1 MLLKII
7 IILILIGYV
16 FYRVTSFI
24 FSGLFG
30 GFNRH
35 QQFGNGQAHYSRRP
49 RKAPDSNLNI
59 DNIPNHRS
67 KKDDN
72 YSGGE
77 YVDFEEVK

>member
-1 MLLKII
+1 MLKII
-7 IILILIGYV
+7 IVLILIGYV

-35 QQFGNGQAHYSRRP
+35 QQFGNGHSQYSSKS
-49 RKAPDSNLNI
+49 RKAPNSNLNI
-59 DNIPNHRS
+59 DNIPNRRS
-67 KKDDN
+67 KKDDA
-72 YSGGE
+72 YRGGE

>member
-1 MLLKII
+1 MLKII

-16 FYRVTSFI
+16 FYRVTSLI

-30 GFNRH
+30 GFNR
-35 QQFGNGQAHYSRRP
+35 QQHFGQSQSQYTRKS

-59 DNIPNHRS
+59 DNVPGNRS
-67 KKDDN
+67 KKDGD
-72 YSGGE
+72 YRGGE